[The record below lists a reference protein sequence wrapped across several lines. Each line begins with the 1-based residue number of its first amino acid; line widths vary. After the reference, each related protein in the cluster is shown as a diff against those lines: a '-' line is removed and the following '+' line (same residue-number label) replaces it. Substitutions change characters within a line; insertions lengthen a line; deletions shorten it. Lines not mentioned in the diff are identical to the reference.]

1 MNFYRDENVSVIT
14 DTHFGRTFKEGV
26 SLDRRGEYEAKILDD
41 FGEFLLHPQT
51 NIVVHA
57 GDLFDT
63 PEVNYE
69 VLLKVYSKIRNA
81 ALENKD
87 ETIYYFIAGNH
98 DLNKDDSKNEHCSF
112 RLLQILLKTEKN
124 VHFVF
129 NNPFLFSMLEKKPNG
144 NLINLILFPWDYKN
158 SELTTSYMSEA
169 NYTIE
174 HFDESVPEAN
184 YVIGHFNDPVPEAIA
199 NFKGVKLSGHFHKRH
214 LTADGTFF
222 VGSFYPI
229 AFGEESDDS
238 EMITLTLNQYE
249 NMNNEELKNK
259 RVRILLKEGET
270 LPVEHDCLQLIGKKV
285 SEEKEVNLEVTQC
298 EDCDFKQMFFECLK
312 DCNLRDELWTAYL
325 KGKNNA

>member
-81 ALENKD
+81 ALENPLVC
-87 ETIYYFIAGNH
+87 YYFIAGNH
-98 DLNKDDSKNEHCSF
+98 DLNRDDSKNEHCSF
-112 RLLQILLKTEKN
+112 RLLQILLKTERN
-124 VHFVF
+124 VEFV
-129 NNPFLFSMLEKKPNG
+129 LE
-144 NLINLILFPWDYKN
+144 NLVVRRDNAVIDLFPWDYKN
-158 SELTTSYMSEA
+158 EE
-169 NYTIE
+169 
-174 HFDESVPEAN
+174 FKVFPEAN

-199 NFKGVKLSGHFHKRH
+199 NFKGIKLSGHFHKRH

-229 AFGEESDDS
+229 AFGEESDNS

-285 SEEKEVNLEVTQC
+285 NEEKDINLEVTQC

-312 DCNLRDELWTAYL
+312 DCKLRDELWTAYL

>member
-81 ALENKD
+81 ALENPLVC
-87 ETIYYFIAGNH
+87 YYFIAGNH
-98 DLNKDDSKNEHCSF
+98 DLNRDDSKNEHCSF
-112 RLLQILLKTEKN
+112 RLLQILLKTERN
-124 VHFVF
+124 VEFV
-129 NNPFLFSMLEKKPNG
+129 LE
-144 NLINLILFPWDYKN
+144 NLVVRRDNAVIDLFPWDYKN
-158 SELTTSYMSEA
+158 EE
-169 NYTIE
+169 
-174 HFDESVPEAN
+174 FKVFPEAN
-184 YVIGHFNDPVPEAIA
+184 YVIGHFNDPVPETIA
-199 NFKGVKLSGHFHKRH
+199 NFKGIKLSGHFHKRH

-285 SEEKEVNLEVTQC
+285 NEEKDINLEVTQC

>member
-81 ALENKD
+81 ALENPLVC
-87 ETIYYFIAGNH
+87 YYFIAGNH
-98 DLNKDDSKNEHCSF
+98 DLNRDDSKNEHCSF
-112 RLLQILLKTEKN
+112 RLLQILLKTERN
-124 VHFVF
+124 VEFV
-129 NNPFLFSMLEKKPNG
+129 LE
-144 NLINLILFPWDYKN
+144 NLVVRRDNAVINLFPWDYKN
-158 SELTTSYMSEA
+158 EE
-169 NYTIE
+169 
-174 HFDESVPEAN
+174 FKVFPEAN

-199 NFKGVKLSGHFHKRH
+199 NFKGIKLSGHFHKRH

-285 SEEKEVNLEVTQC
+285 SEEKDINLEVTQC

-312 DCNLRDELWTAYL
+312 DCKLRDELWTAYL

>member
-81 ALENKD
+81 ALENPLVC
-87 ETIYYFIAGNH
+87 YYFIAGNH
-98 DLNKDDSKNEHCSF
+98 DLNRDDSKNEHCSF
-112 RLLQILLKTEKN
+112 RLLQILLKTERN
-124 VHFVF
+124 VEFV
-129 NNPFLFSMLEKKPNG
+129 LE
-144 NLINLILFPWDYKN
+144 NLVVSRDNAVIDLFPWDYKN
-158 SELTTSYMSEA
+158 EE
-169 NYTIE
+169 
-174 HFDESVPEAN
+174 FKVFPEAN

-199 NFKGVKLSGHFHKRH
+199 NFKGIKLSGHFHKRH

-229 AFGEESDDS
+229 AFGEESDNS

-312 DCNLRDELWTAYL
+312 DCKLRDELWTAYL

>member
-41 FGEFLLHPQT
+41 FGEFLSHPQT

-81 ALENKD
+81 ALENPLVC
-87 ETIYYFIAGNH
+87 YYFIAGNH
-98 DLNKDDSKNEHCSF
+98 DLNRDDSKNEHCSF
-112 RLLQILLKTEKN
+112 RLLQILLKTERN
-124 VHFVF
+124 VEFV
-129 NNPFLFSMLEKKPNG
+129 LE
-144 NLINLILFPWDYKN
+144 NLVVRRDNAVIDLFPWDYKN
-158 SELTTSYMSEA
+158 EE
-169 NYTIE
+169 
-174 HFDESVPEAN
+174 FKVFPEAN

-199 NFKGVKLSGHFHKRH
+199 NFVGIKLSGHFHKRH

-238 EMITLTLNQYE
+238 EMITLTLNQYK

-285 SEEKEVNLEVTQC
+285 NEEKDINLEVTQC

-312 DCNLRDELWTAYL
+312 DCKLRDELWTAYL

>member
-41 FGEFLLHPQT
+41 FGEFLSHPQT

-81 ALENKD
+81 ALENPLVC
-87 ETIYYFIAGNH
+87 YYFIAGNH
-98 DLNKDDSKNEHCSF
+98 DLNRDDSKNEHCSF
-112 RLLQILLKTEKN
+112 RLLQILLKTERN
-124 VHFVF
+124 VEFV
-129 NNPFLFSMLEKKPNG
+129 LE
-144 NLINLILFPWDYKN
+144 NLVVRRDNAVIDLFPWDYKN
-158 SELTTSYMSEA
+158 EE
-169 NYTIE
+169 
-174 HFDESVPEAN
+174 FKVFPEAN

-199 NFKGVKLSGHFHKRH
+199 NFKGIKLSGHFHKRH

-285 SEEKEVNLEVTQC
+285 SEEKDINLEVTQC

>member
-81 ALENKD
+81 ALENPLVC
-87 ETIYYFIAGNH
+87 YYFIAGNH
-98 DLNKDDSKNEHCSF
+98 DLNRDDSKNEHCSF
-112 RLLQILLKTEKN
+112 RLLQILLKTERN
-124 VHFVF
+124 VEFV
-129 NNPFLFSMLEKKPNG
+129 LE
-144 NLINLILFPWDYKN
+144 NLVVRRDNAVIDLFPWDYKN
-158 SELTTSYMSEA
+158 EE
-169 NYTIE
+169 
-174 HFDESVPEAN
+174 FKVFPEAN

-199 NFKGVKLSGHFHKRH
+199 NFKGIKLSGHFHKRH

-285 SEEKEVNLEVTQC
+285 NEEKDINLEVTQC

-312 DCNLRDELWTAYL
+312 DCKLRDELWTAYL

>member
-51 NIVVHA
+51 NIAVHA

-81 ALENKD
+81 ALENPLVC
-87 ETIYYFIAGNH
+87 YYFIAGNH
-98 DLNKDDSKNEHCSF
+98 DLNRDDSKNEHCSF
-112 RLLQILLKTEKN
+112 RLLQILLKTERN
-124 VHFVF
+124 VEFV
-129 NNPFLFSMLEKKPNG
+129 LE
-144 NLINLILFPWDYKN
+144 NLIVRRDNAVIDLFPWDYKN
-158 SELTTSYMSEA
+158 EE
-169 NYTIE
+169 
-174 HFDESVPEAN
+174 FKVFPEAN

-199 NFKGVKLSGHFHKRH
+199 NFKGIKLSGHFHKRH

-285 SEEKEVNLEVTQC
+285 NEEKDINLEVTQC

-312 DCNLRDELWTAYL
+312 DCKLRDELWTAYL

>member
-98 DLNKDDSKNEHCSF
+98 DLNRDDSKNEHCSF
-112 RLLQILLKTEKN
+112 RLLQILLKTERN
-124 VHFVF
+124 VEFV
-129 NNPFLFSMLEKKPNG
+129 LE
-144 NLINLILFPWDYKN
+144 NLVVRRDNAVIDLFPWDYKN
-158 SELTTSYMSEA
+158 EE
-169 NYTIE
+169 
-174 HFDESVPEAN
+174 FKVFPEAN

-199 NFKGVKLSGHFHKRH
+199 NFKGIKLSGHFHKRH
-214 LTADGTFF
+214 LTSDGTFF

-285 SEEKEVNLEVTQC
+285 NEEKDINLEVTQC

-312 DCNLRDELWTAYL
+312 DCKLRDELWTAYL

>member
-1 MNFYRDENVSVIT
+1 MNFYRDENVSIIT

-41 FGEFLLHPQT
+41 FGEFLSHPQT

-63 PEVNYE
+63 SEVNYE

-81 ALENKD
+81 ALENPLVC
-87 ETIYYFIAGNH
+87 YYFIAGNH
-98 DLNKDDSKNEHCSF
+98 DLNRDDSKNEHCSF
-112 RLLQILLKTEKN
+112 RLLQILLKTERN
-124 VHFVF
+124 VEFV
-129 NNPFLFSMLEKKPNG
+129 LE
-144 NLINLILFPWDYKN
+144 NLVVRRDNSVIDLFPWDYKN
-158 SELTTSYMSEA
+158 EE
-169 NYTIE
+169 
-174 HFDESVPEAN
+174 FKVFPEAN

-199 NFKGVKLSGHFHKRH
+199 NFKGIKLSGHFHKRH

-270 LPVEHDCLQLIGKKV
+270 LPVEHNCLQLIGKKV

-312 DCNLRDELWTAYL
+312 DCKLRDELWTAYL

>member
-63 PEVNYE
+63 PEVSCE
-69 VLLKVYSKIRNA
+69 VLLNVYSKIRNA
-81 ALENKD
+81 ALENPLVC
-87 ETIYYFIAGNH
+87 YYFIAGNH
-98 DLNKDDSKNEHCSF
+98 DLNRDDSKNEHCSF
-112 RLLQILLKTEKN
+112 RLLQILLKTERN
-124 VHFVF
+124 VEFV
-129 NNPFLFSMLEKKPNG
+129 LE
-144 NLINLILFPWDYKN
+144 NLVVRRDNAIIDLFPWDYKN
-158 SELTTSYMSEA
+158 EE
-169 NYTIE
+169 
-174 HFDESVPEAN
+174 FKVFPEAN
-184 YVIGHFNDPVPEAIA
+184 YVIGHFNDPVPEPIA
-199 NFKGVKLSGHFHKRH
+199 NFKGIKLSGHFHKRH

-285 SEEKEVNLEVTQC
+285 SEEKDINLEVTQC

-312 DCNLRDELWTAYL
+312 DCKLRDELWTAYL

>member
-1 MNFYRDENVSVIT
+1 MNFYRDENVSVIS
-14 DTHFGRTFKEGV
+14 DTHFGRTFKEGI

-81 ALENKD
+81 ALENPLVC
-87 ETIYYFIAGNH
+87 YYFIAGNH
-98 DLNKDDSKNEHCSF
+98 DLNRDDSKNEHCSF

-124 VHFVF
+124 VEFV
-129 NNPFLFSMLEKKPNG
+129 LE
-144 NLINLILFPWDYKN
+144 NLVVRRDNAVIDLFPWDYKN
-158 SELTTSYMSEA
+158 EE
-169 NYTIE
+169 
-174 HFDESVPEAN
+174 FKVFPEAN
-184 YVIGHFNDPVPEAIA
+184 YVIGHFNDPVPEVIA
-199 NFKGVKLSGHFHKRH
+199 NFKGIKLSGHFHKRH

-285 SEEKEVNLEVTQC
+285 SEEKEVNLKVTQC

-312 DCNLRDELWTAYL
+312 DCKLRDELWTAYL

>member
-41 FGEFLLHPQT
+41 FGEFLSHPQT

-81 ALENKD
+81 ALENPLVC
-87 ETIYYFIAGNH
+87 YYFIAGNH
-98 DLNKDDSKNEHCSF
+98 DLNRDDSKNEHCSF
-112 RLLQILLKTEKN
+112 RLLQILLKTERN
-124 VHFVF
+124 VEFV
-129 NNPFLFSMLEKKPNG
+129 LE
-144 NLINLILFPWDYKN
+144 NLVVRRDNAVIDLFPWDYKN
-158 SELTTSYMSEA
+158 EE
-169 NYTIE
+169 
-174 HFDESVPEAN
+174 FKVFPEAN
-184 YVIGHFNDPVPEAIA
+184 YAIGHFNDPVPEAIA

-222 VGSFYPI
+222 VGSLYPI

-312 DCNLRDELWTAYL
+312 DCKLRDELWTAYL

>member
-81 ALENKD
+81 ALENPLVC
-87 ETIYYFIAGNH
+87 YYFIAGNH
-98 DLNKDDSKNEHCSF
+98 DLNRDDSKNEHCSF
-112 RLLQILLKTEKN
+112 RLLQILLKTERN
-124 VHFVF
+124 VEFV
-129 NNPFLFSMLEKKPNG
+129 LE
-144 NLINLILFPWDYKN
+144 NLVVRRDNAVIDLFPWDYKN
-158 SELTTSYMSEA
+158 EE
-169 NYTIE
+169 
-174 HFDESVPEAN
+174 FKVFPEAN
-184 YVIGHFNDPVPEAIA
+184 YIIGHFNDPVPEAIA
-199 NFKGVKLSGHFHKRH
+199 NFKGIKLSGHFHKRH

-312 DCNLRDELWTAYL
+312 DCKLRDELWTAYL

>member
-26 SLDRRGEYEAKILDD
+26 SLDRRGEYEGKILDD

-51 NIVVHA
+51 NLVIHA

-69 VLLKVYSKIRNA
+69 VLLNVYSKIRNA
-81 ALENKD
+81 ALENPLVC
-87 ETIYYFIAGNH
+87 YYFIAGNH
-98 DLNKDDSKNEHCSF
+98 DLNRDDSKNEHCSF
-112 RLLQILLKTEKN
+112 RLLQILLKTERN
-124 VHFVF
+124 VEFV
-129 NNPFLFSMLEKKPNG
+129 LE
-144 NLINLILFPWDYKN
+144 NLVVRRDNAVIDLFPWDYKN
-158 SELTTSYMSEA
+158 EE
-169 NYTIE
+169 
-174 HFDESVPEAN
+174 FKVFPEAN
-184 YVIGHFNDPVPEAIA
+184 YAIGHFNDPVPEAIA

>member
-41 FGEFLLHPQT
+41 FGEFLLNPQR
-51 NIVVHA
+51 NLVIHA

-63 PEVNYE
+63 PEVSCE
-69 VLLKVYSKIRNA
+69 VLLNVYNKIRTA
-81 ALENKD
+81 AFENPLVC
-87 ETIYYFIAGNH
+87 YYFIAGNH

-112 RLLQILLKTEKN
+112 RLLQILLKTERN
-124 VHFVF
+124 VEFVF
-129 NNPFLFSMLEKKPNG
+129 ENSLVRRNNIVFD
-144 NLINLILFPWDYKN
+144 LFPWNYKN
-158 SELTTSYMSEA
+158 EEFKVS
-169 NYTIE
+169 
-174 HFDESVPEAN
+174 PEAN

-199 NFKGVKLSGHFHKRH
+199 NFKGIKLSGHFHKRH

-285 SEEKEVNLEVTQC
+285 SEEKDINLEVTEC

>member
-51 NIVVHA
+51 NLVVHA

-81 ALENKD
+81 ALENPLVC
-87 ETIYYFIAGNH
+87 YYFIAGNH
-98 DLNKDDSKNEHCSF
+98 DLNRDDSKNEHCSF
-112 RLLQILLKTEKN
+112 RLLQILLKTERN
-124 VHFVF
+124 VEFV
-129 NNPFLFSMLEKKPNG
+129 LE
-144 NLINLILFPWDYKN
+144 NLVVRRDNAVIDLFPWDYKN
-158 SELTTSYMSEA
+158 EEFKVS
-169 NYTIE
+169 
-174 HFDESVPEAN
+174 PEVN

-199 NFKGVKLSGHFHKRH
+199 NFKGIKLSGHFHKRH

-312 DCNLRDELWTAYL
+312 DCKLRDELWTAYL

>member
-41 FGEFLLHPQT
+41 FGEFLSHPQT

-81 ALENKD
+81 ALENPLVC
-87 ETIYYFIAGNH
+87 YYFIAGNH
-98 DLNKDDSKNEHCSF
+98 DLNRDDSKNEHCSF
-112 RLLQILLKTEKN
+112 RLLQILLKTERN
-124 VHFVF
+124 VEFV
-129 NNPFLFSMLEKKPNG
+129 LE
-144 NLINLILFPWDYKN
+144 NLVVRRDNAVIDLSPWDYKN
-158 SELTTSYMSEA
+158 EE
-169 NYTIE
+169 
-174 HFDESVPEAN
+174 FKVFPEAN

-199 NFKGVKLSGHFHKRH
+199 NFKGIKLSGHFHKRH

-312 DCNLRDELWTAYL
+312 DCKLRDELWTAYL

>member
-1 MNFYRDENVSVIT
+1 MNFYRDENVSVIS
-14 DTHFGRTFKEGV
+14 DTHFGRTFKEGI

-81 ALENKD
+81 ALENPLVC
-87 ETIYYFIAGNH
+87 YYFIAGNH
-98 DLNKDDSKNEHCSF
+98 DLNRDDSKNEHCSF
-112 RLLQILLKTEKN
+112 RLLQILLKTERN
-124 VHFVF
+124 VEFV
-129 NNPFLFSMLEKKPNG
+129 LE
-144 NLINLILFPWDYKN
+144 NLVVRRDNAVIDLFPWDYKN
-158 SELTTSYMSEA
+158 EE
-169 NYTIE
+169 
-174 HFDESVPEAN
+174 FKVFPEAN
-184 YVIGHFNDPVPEAIA
+184 YVIGHFNDPVPEVIA
-199 NFKGVKLSGHFHKRH
+199 NFKGIKLSGHFHKRH

-285 SEEKEVNLEVTQC
+285 SEEKEVNLKVTQC

-312 DCNLRDELWTAYL
+312 DCKLRDELWTAYL

>member
-81 ALENKD
+81 ALENPLVC
-87 ETIYYFIAGNH
+87 YYFIAGNH
-98 DLNKDDSKNEHCSF
+98 DLNRDDSKNEHCSF
-112 RLLQILLKTEKN
+112 RLLQILLKTERN
-124 VHFVF
+124 VEFV
-129 NNPFLFSMLEKKPNG
+129 LE
-144 NLINLILFPWDYKN
+144 NLVVRRDNAVIDLFPWDYKN
-158 SELTTSYMSEA
+158 EE
-169 NYTIE
+169 
-174 HFDESVPEAN
+174 FKVFPEAN
-184 YVIGHFNDPVPEAIA
+184 YIIGHFNDPVPEAIA
-199 NFKGVKLSGHFHKRH
+199 NFKGIKLSGHFHKRH

>member
-81 ALENKD
+81 ALENPLVC
-87 ETIYYFIAGNH
+87 YYFIAGNH
-98 DLNKDDSKNEHCSF
+98 DLNRDDSKNEHCSF
-112 RLLQILLKTEKN
+112 RLLQILLKTERN
-124 VHFVF
+124 VEFV
-129 NNPFLFSMLEKKPNG
+129 LE
-144 NLINLILFPWDYKN
+144 NLVVRRDNAVIDLFPWDYKN
-158 SELTTSYMSEA
+158 EE
-169 NYTIE
+169 
-174 HFDESVPEAN
+174 FKVFPEVN

-199 NFKGVKLSGHFHKRH
+199 NFKGIKLSGHFHKRH

-312 DCNLRDELWTAYL
+312 DCKLRDELWTAYL

>member
-14 DTHFGRTFKEGV
+14 DTHFGRTLKEGV

-41 FGEFLLHPQT
+41 FGEFLSHPQT

-81 ALENKD
+81 ALENPLVC
-87 ETIYYFIAGNH
+87 YYFIAGNH
-98 DLNKDDSKNEHCSF
+98 DLNRDDSKNEHCSF
-112 RLLQILLKTEKN
+112 RLLQILLKTERN
-124 VHFVF
+124 VEFV
-129 NNPFLFSMLEKKPNG
+129 LE
-144 NLINLILFPWDYKN
+144 NLVVRRDNAVIDLFPWDYKN
-158 SELTTSYMSEA
+158 EE
-169 NYTIE
+169 
-174 HFDESVPEAN
+174 FKVFPEAN

-199 NFKGVKLSGHFHKRH
+199 NFKGIKLSGHFHKRH

-238 EMITLTLNQYE
+238 EMITLALNQYE

-312 DCNLRDELWTAYL
+312 DCKLRDELWTAYL

>member
-41 FGEFLLHPQT
+41 FGEFLSHPQT

-81 ALENKD
+81 ALENPLVC
-87 ETIYYFIAGNH
+87 YYFIAGNH
-98 DLNKDDSKNEHCSF
+98 DLNRDDSKNEHCSF
-112 RLLQILLKTEKN
+112 RLLQILLKTERN
-124 VHFVF
+124 VEFV
-129 NNPFLFSMLEKKPNG
+129 LE
-144 NLINLILFPWDYKN
+144 NLVVRRDNAVIDLFPWDYKN
-158 SELTTSYMSEA
+158 EE
-169 NYTIE
+169 
-174 HFDESVPEAN
+174 FKVFPEAN

-199 NFKGVKLSGHFHKRH
+199 NFKGIKLSGHFHKRH

-249 NMNNEELKNK
+249 NMNKEELKNK

-312 DCNLRDELWTAYL
+312 DCKLRDELWTAYL

>member
-81 ALENKD
+81 ALENPLVC
-87 ETIYYFIAGNH
+87 YYFIAGNH
-98 DLNKDDSKNEHCSF
+98 DLNRDDSKNEHCSF
-112 RLLQILLKTEKN
+112 RLLQILLKTERN
-124 VHFVF
+124 VEFV
-129 NNPFLFSMLEKKPNG
+129 LE
-144 NLINLILFPWDYKN
+144 NLVVRRDNAVIDLFPWDYKN
-158 SELTTSYMSEA
+158 EE
-169 NYTIE
+169 
-174 HFDESVPEAN
+174 FKVFPEAN

-199 NFKGVKLSGHFHKRH
+199 NFKGIKLSGHFHKRH

-249 NMNNEELKNK
+249 NINNEELKNK

-285 SEEKEVNLEVTQC
+285 NEEKYINLEVTQC

-312 DCNLRDELWTAYL
+312 DCKLRDELWTAYL

>member
-1 MNFYRDENVSVIT
+1 MNFYRDENVSVIS

-81 ALENKD
+81 ALENPLVC
-87 ETIYYFIAGNH
+87 YYFIAGNH
-98 DLNKDDSKNEHCSF
+98 DLNRDDSKNEHCSF
-112 RLLQILLKTEKN
+112 RLLQILLKTERN
-124 VHFVF
+124 VEFV
-129 NNPFLFSMLEKKPNG
+129 LE
-144 NLINLILFPWDYKN
+144 NLVVRRDNAVIDLFPWDYKN
-158 SELTTSYMSEA
+158 EE
-169 NYTIE
+169 
-174 HFDESVPEAN
+174 FKVFPEVN

-199 NFKGVKLSGHFHKRH
+199 NFKGIKLSGHFHKRH

-285 SEEKEVNLEVTQC
+285 SEEKDINLEVTQC

-312 DCNLRDELWTAYL
+312 DCKLRDELWTAYL